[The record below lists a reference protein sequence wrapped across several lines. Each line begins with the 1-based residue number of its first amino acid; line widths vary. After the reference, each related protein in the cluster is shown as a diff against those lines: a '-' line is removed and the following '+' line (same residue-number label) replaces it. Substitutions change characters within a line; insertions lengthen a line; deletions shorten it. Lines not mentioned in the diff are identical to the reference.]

1 MSDSPLNHGS
11 TNSESAAAGS
21 PAQSAERQRS
31 VAELR
36 HDLRTPLNHII
47 GYGEMLMED
56 AEERSDGAALET
68 LRQIHSRARTLVGV
82 IQNTLLPTRTEVTD
96 AELRALRDQLQ
107 APLQWIVDGAS
118 SLLESS
124 DPAAARDLETIRAA
138 AERLMS
144 MAAAASDPPV
154 SAAEAGPQP
163 AQPTDDTAPSH
174 KGLLLVVD
182 DNASNRDLLTRRL
195 EREGY
200 ASVQAVDGREALD
213 RVRRPGIDLV
223 LLDVMMPG
231 LDGYQVLEIMK
242 GDEVLRH
249 IPVIMI
255 SALDEIQSVVHCIE
269 RGAEDF
275 LPKPFDPVLL
285 RARVGAS
292 LEKKRLRD
300 AERRQHEELERTLE
314 RLRRTQDQLIV
325 QEKLASL
332 GSVAA
337 GIAHEIKN
345 PLNFVTNFAAV
356 AASLTEEIREDLGEE
371 GVKKVEDA
379 LDSLDQCVGKIVE
392 HGKRADGI
400 VRAMLLLSRGQGSE
414 KQATDLNKLLAEAGT
429 LAYHGLRAQD
439 SSFNCTLESDY
450 DPAVGELMVVP
461 QQVSR
466 VFLNIINNACYA
478 VHQRSKAA
486 GNSYSPLVA
495 IGTRRRGEQ
504 VEIRI
509 RDNGTGIPREIA
521 AKIFDPF
528 FTTKPAG
535 SGTGLGLSISH
546 EIIVQGHQGEL
557 AVESA
562 EGEYTEFILRLPVS
576 GDRDHKGGSQ

>member
-1 MSDSPLNHGS
+1 
-11 TNSESAAAGS
+11 
-21 PAQSAERQRS
+21 
-31 VAELR
+31 
-36 HDLRTPLNHII
+36 
-47 GYGEMLMED
+47 
-56 AEERSDGAALET
+56 
-68 LRQIHSRARTLVGV
+68 
-82 IQNTLLPTRTEVTD
+82 
-96 AELRALRDQLQ
+96 
-107 APLQWIVDGAS
+107 
-118 SLLESS
+118 
-124 DPAAARDLETIRAA
+124 
-138 AERLMS
+138 
-144 MAAAASDPPV
+144 
-154 SAAEAGPQP
+154 
-163 AQPTDDTAPSH
+163 
-174 KGLLLVVD
+174 
-182 DNASNRDLLTRRL
+182 
-195 EREGY
+195 
-200 ASVQAVDGREALD
+200 
-213 RVRRPGIDLV
+213 
-223 LLDVMMPG
+223 MMPE

-242 GDEVLRH
+242 GDEALRH

-255 SALDEIQSVVHCIE
+255 SALDELQSVVRCIE

-300 AERRQHEELERTLE
+300 AERQKTEELERTLE

-345 PLNFVTNFAAV
+345 PLNFVTNFATV

-400 VRAMLLLSRGQGSE
+400 VRAMLLLSRGQGAE
-414 KQATDLNKLLAEAGT
+414 KQATDINKLLAEAAA

-439 SSFNCTLESDY
+439 TTFNCTLDTDY
-450 DPAVGELMVVP
+450 DPAAGALMVVP

-478 VHQRSKAA
+478 VHQRSKSA
-486 GNSYSPLVA
+486 GGGYSPVVTLR
-495 IGTRRRGEQ
+495 TRRIGDR
-504 VEIRI
+504 VEVRI

-557 AVESA
+557 AVDSE
-562 EGEYTEFILRLPVS
+562 EGQYTEFLISLPVA
-576 GDRDHKGGSQ
+576 GDANGKGGRQ